1 MLASLIHGPLPL
13 FLVQTILIVAASRAI
28 GLATRRIRQ
37 PMVIAEIVA
46 GIALGPSLLGW
57 LAPEV
62 SRTLFPADG
71 MPILSLLS
79 HFGLVL
85 FMFFVGL
92 EFDRGFLRGRG
103 HTALVISL
111 AGIVVPFVLG
121 AWLADHLHAELAP
134 AGVPLF
140 SFGLFL
146 GTAMSITAFPVLARI
161 LVERRL
167 LRTKIGAMAIT
178 CAAVG
183 DVAAWCI
190 LACVVSL
197 VRASSLVDGAWT
209 TGLAVAYIAFMLR
222 VVRPLVERL
231 AARSANKE
239 GLSQNLVAGTLLLLL
254 LSSWITEMIGV
265 HALFGAFIFGTI
277 VPKANHFAQILADKL
292 EDLVVVLLLPLF
304 FAYSGLRTEIGLLD
318 SAHDWAICGIVILV
332 ACLGKFGG
340 SALAARL
347 TGSRWREAAAVGIL
361 MNTRGLMELIV
372 LNIGLDLGVISP
384 TLFTMMVVM
393 ALVTTFVTTP
403 LLEMIY
409 PTAAAED
416 QPEVDVAPADG
427 FTVLTC
433 VAYDRSGPGMVTV
446 AGALLG
452 ETDEQ
457 NRLYALRL
465 LPPTGR
471 ASFVLAEQEE
481 TRASETS
488 ALGPLLE
495 RADALGLQVRPLSF
509 VSPRPSAD
517 ICEVAA
523 VKRADLVIMGWHK
536 PVLGRAVLSGTVHDV
551 MGHAEASVAVLVDR
565 GLEWI
570 GRVLVPFRGGPHD
583 RGALA
588 LGLRIARHVG
598 AKVTVL
604 HVLNLDP
611 KAAGGADDVA
621 STLADLHGETY
632 ANGGR
637 IQVKKL
643 DHAEPIHAV
652 IEECETGYDLV
663 VIGASADWGL
673 EHRSFGMQPETIV
686 RDCPA
691 SLLIVRQHEGGLG
704 DGLRTFTPARDATA
718 RRVEA
723 RS

>member
-13 FLVQTILIVAASRAI
+13 LIVQTMLIVAASRAI

-37 PMVIAEIVA
+37 PMVIAEVVA

-57 LAPEV
+57 LAPDV
-62 SRTLFPADG
+62 ARTLFPAEG

-79 HFGLVL
+79 QFGLVL

-92 EFDRGFLRGRG
+92 EFDRGLLRGRG
-103 HTALVISL
+103 STAVVISL
-111 AGIVVPFVLG
+111 AGIVVPFALG
-121 AWLADHLHAELAP
+121 VWLAQYLHAELAP
-134 AGVPLF
+134 AGVPIF
-140 SFGLFL
+140 SFGLFM
-146 GTAMSITAFPVLARI
+146 GAAMSITAFPVLARI

-183 DVAAWCI
+183 DVSAWCI

-197 VRASSLVDGAWT
+197 VRASSLAEGAWT
-209 TGLAVAYIAFMLR
+209 TALAGIYIALMLR
-222 VVRPLVERL
+222 VVRPLIERL

-239 GLSQNLVAGTLLLLL
+239 GLSQNLVAGTMLLLL
-254 LSSWITEMIGV
+254 LSSWLTEMIGI
-265 HALFGAFIFGTI
+265 HALFGAFIFGAI
-277 VPKANHFAQILADKL
+277 VPKDNHFAQILADKL

-318 SAHDWAICGIVILV
+318 SAQDWAVCAVVILV
-332 ACLGKFGG
+332 ACIGKFGG
-340 SALAARL
+340 SAIAARA
-347 TGSRWREAAAVGIL
+347 TGVRWRESAALGIL

-384 TLFTMMVVM
+384 TLFTMMVIM

-403 LLEMIY
+403 LLEAVY
-409 PTAAAED
+409 PSAAAAD
-416 QPEVDVAPADG
+416 QPDVDVAPADG

-495 RADALGLQVRPLSF
+495 RADALGLTVRPLSF

-551 MGHAEASVAVLVDR
+551 MGHADASVAVLVDR

-583 RGALA
+583 RGALT

-611 KAAGGADDVA
+611 KAAGGADDAA

-637 IQVKKL
+637 IEVKKL

-663 VIGASADWGL
+663 VVGASADWGL

-691 SLLIVRQHEGGLG
+691 SLLIVRQHERGFG
-704 DGLRTFTPARDATA
+704 DGIRPVALVREAAAGRI
-718 RRVEA
+718 EA

>member
-13 FLVQTILIVAASRAI
+13 LIVQTMLIVAASRAI

-37 PMVIAEIVA
+37 PMVIAEVVA

-57 LAPEV
+57 LAPDV
-62 SRTLFPADG
+62 SRTIFPAEG
-71 MPILSLLS
+71 MPTLSLLS
-79 HFGLVL
+79 QFGLVL

-92 EFDRGFLRGRG
+92 EFDRGLLRGRG
-103 HTALVISL
+103 SAAIVISL
-111 AGIVVPFVLG
+111 AGIVVPFALG
-121 AWLADHLHAELAP
+121 VCLAQYLHTELAP
-134 AGVPLF
+134 PGVPIF
-140 SFGLFL
+140 SFALFM
-146 GTAMSITAFPVLARI
+146 GAAMSITAFPVLARI

-183 DVAAWCI
+183 DVSAWCI

-197 VRASSLVDGAWT
+197 VRAASLVEGAWT
-209 TGLAVAYIAFMLR
+209 TALAGIYIVLMLR
-222 VVRPLVERL
+222 VVRPLIERL

-254 LSSWITEMIGV
+254 LSSWLTEMIGI
-265 HALFGAFIFGTI
+265 HALFGAFIFGAI
-277 VPKANHFAQILADKL
+277 VPKENHFAQILADKL

-304 FAYSGLRTEIGLLD
+304 FAYSGLRTEIALLD
-318 SAHDWAICGIVILV
+318 SPQDWAVCAAVILV
-332 ACLGKFGG
+332 ACIGKFGG
-340 SALAARL
+340 SAVAARA
-347 TGSRWREAAAVGIL
+347 TGVRWRESAALGIL

-372 LNIGLDLGVISP
+372 LNIGFDLGVISP
-384 TLFTMMVVM
+384 TLFTMMVIM
-393 ALVTTFVTTP
+393 ALVTTFITTP
-403 LLEMIY
+403 LLEVVY
-409 PTAAAED
+409 PAAVAED
-416 QPEVDVAPADG
+416 QPEVEAAPADG

-481 TRASETS
+481 TRASEAS

-495 RADALGLQVRPLSF
+495 RADALGLTVRPLSF

-551 MGHAEASVAVLVDR
+551 MGHAPTSVAVLVDR

-604 HVLNLDP
+604 QVLNLDP
-611 KAAGGADDVA
+611 KAAGGADDAA
-621 STLADLHGETY
+621 STLADLHGETF

-637 IQVKKL
+637 IEVKKL
-643 DHAEPIHAV
+643 DHSEPIHAV

-663 VIGASADWGL
+663 VVGASADWGL

-691 SLLIVRQHEGGLG
+691 SLLIVRQHETALG
-704 DGLRTFTPARDATA
+704 DHVRTVTTAHDDAV
-718 RRVEA
+718 RRAEA